1 MKENE
6 RAYMGKIIKMDYIDN
21 YEIKTLAGL
30 FHLSLLYL
38 FLFNPLCP
46 PIFYIEMGWT
56 DLIPFNYFV
65 LFFVSLFRYETDKI

>member
-30 FHLSLLYL
+30 FHLSLSPL
-38 FLFNPLCP
+38 FISLQSSLPSDFLHRDGMDRFNP
-46 PIFYIEMGWT
+46 
-56 DLIPFNYFV
+56 V
-65 LFFVSLFRYETDKI
+65 